1 VGATGQISRASA
13 GCTTLSVDDC
23 CIRREPQHGGTLRR
37 NLRSA
42 EAGSPTAAAH
52 IEQGDVFTSVN
63 GSPLMRASDFAKIIA
78 AMAPGTSVSL
88 YFMRRTSLDE
98 LPQLWNVI
106 RGDMSLLVHGPFL
119 PTICETLTTS
129 FVRCAQWCR
138 PALPDGG
145 RYRREA
151 TVIWRSRRRRIFS
164 TSGTG
169 RSGSTSTSCC
179 KRCLLF

>member
-1 VGATGQISRASA
+1 MPGHPGERPVLPRDGLSHARVVILAA
-13 GCTTLSVDDC
+13 GIETFEPWVRPGRNRGRRPAALSVDDC
-23 CIRREPQHGGTLRR
+23 CIRREPRHGGILRR

-52 IEQGDVFTSVN
+52 IELGDVFTSVN

-106 RGDMSLLVHGPFL
+106 RGDMSLLVRGPFL

-138 PALPDGG
+138 PALPDG
-145 RYRREA
+145 
-151 TVIWRSRRRRIFS
+151 SR
-164 TSGTG
+164 
-169 RSGSTSTSCC
+169 
-179 KRCLLF
+179 